1 MNIHPQYSGAPWFK
15 TPAEVIEELDEI
27 GCTGLVPGLCPACAR
42 LVPG

>member
-27 GCTGLVPGLCPACAR
+27 GCAACAR